1 MSVKIAQIGVGGWGK
16 NHARVLSEMGVLG
29 AICDGNAERC
39 KEFSSKYSVPA
50 YETVDELLK
59 SEDFDAA
66 FVHWHCLF
74 STNLYLMCNK
84 IQRYYRIR
92 ANSLKFSYTEK
103 GVNQLD
109 EITATLSLENPS
121 IMDAKSSYLWRMLPA
136 LA

>member
-66 FVHWHCLF
+66 FVCTPTFTHVDVASRMIEAKKHVFVEKPMTYDVSDGTLPKWQKKQCLCYF
-74 STNLYLMCNK
+74 CN
-84 IQRYYRIR
+84 I
-92 ANSLKFSYTEK
+92 
-103 GVNQLD
+103 
-109 EITATLSLENPS
+109 
-121 IMDAKSSYLWRMLPA
+121 
-136 LA
+136 

>member
-66 FVHWHCLF
+66 FVCTPTFTHVDIASRMIEQTYDVSDGTKLAEQKETMFCLRVDTVDSVF
-74 STNLYLMCNK
+74 
-84 IQRYYRIR
+84 R
-92 ANSLKFSYTEK
+92 
-103 GVNQLD
+103 
-109 EITATLSLENPS
+109 
-121 IMDAKSSYLWRMLPA
+121 KS
-136 LA
+136 